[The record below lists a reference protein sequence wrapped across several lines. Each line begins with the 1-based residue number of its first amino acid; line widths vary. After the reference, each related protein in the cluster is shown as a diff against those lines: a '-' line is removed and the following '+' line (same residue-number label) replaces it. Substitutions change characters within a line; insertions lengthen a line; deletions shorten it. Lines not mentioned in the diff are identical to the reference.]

1 MTKKEYV
8 KLKYDSCLAS
18 WANIA
23 FGIGA
28 LAVLSLI
35 PLDYLV
41 TPENFK
47 LFLGYRVITALVLFV
62 MLLLNRMQV
71 NRQLQSLLVVLA
83 GTVAAGMVAM
93 MIMHLEKHQSSYF
106 AGIILVIILI
116 CGFVP
121 LPFITALIASII
133 IYGIYVLPILMTD
146 TVSNLPFFLSANT
159 LIIVCATALL
169 ILRLLSNRK
178 LIKEFELQYEV
189 EQQKGNLEGEV
200 MERTEQLNR
209 TIDDLKNG
217 MEERGKMEIAL
228 KKAAED
234 WRATF
239 DAAKDM
245 ILMLDKNFNIIKVN
259 RSVTR
264 VFGRPFEE
272 LTGKNYFELVTP
284 ADQPVDTSPLHTMKE
299 TCSHEESE
307 WYFQSLNSWFRVSAD
322 PIFDESGELNGAA
335 LLMTDIT
342 EIKKMQ
348 DAILDAKNDWEDSF
362 NTINDAITIHDM
374 DFNIIRANAATETM
388 LGKSRTEILTQKC
401 FTSYHGTGFPPKGC
415 PGRQTLKSGLP
426 SVNELFEPCIN
437 KYVEIKVFPRF
448 DRNNQIIGLIH
459 VVKDITEKKKS
470 EEELLQAQKIESAGQ
485 LAGGVAHD
493 FNNILS
499 AIIGFANLLLVKMNV
514 DDPLRVYAAQILASS
529 ESATRVTQSLLAFSG
544 KQMISLRP
552 LNLNEAITKVEKLLR
567 RLIGEDI
574 TLKLVLTEK
583 ELTVMADQT
592 QIEQVLINLA
602 AHARNAMPKGGQL
615 TISTEIAEV
624 DAAFVKLYG
633 AGVPGK
639 YALVSVADTGEGMD
653 EKTREKIFEPFL
665 KTKEMGR
672 GTGLGLAIVYGVVKR
687 HNGFINLLSKPPY
700 GSVFKI
706 YLPLAAQVIAEDKRP
721 DEPGAPLQR
730 GTETVLV
737 AEDDPALRKL
747 SRTVLEQFGYKVVEA
762 EDGEDAI
769 QKYMLHRDAI
779 QLIILDMIMPNK
791 DGKEVSEHIR
801 KIQPDIKILFVS
813 GYTSDIIH
821 ANGILEE
828 GADFIQKPV
837 SPRELL
843 RKVRIVLDR
852 R

>member
-1 MTKKEYV
+1 M
-8 KLKYDSCLAS
+8 
-18 WANIA
+18 
-23 FGIGA
+23 
-28 LAVLSLI
+28 
-35 PLDYLV
+35 
-41 TPENFK
+41 
-47 LFLGYRVITALVLFV
+47 
-62 MLLLNRMQV
+62 
-71 NRQLQSLLVVLA
+71 
-83 GTVAAGMVAM
+83 
-93 MIMHLEKHQSSYF
+93 
-106 AGIILVIILI
+106 
-116 CGFVP
+116 
-121 LPFITALIASII
+121 
-133 IYGIYVLPILMTD
+133 
-146 TVSNLPFFLSANT
+146 
-159 LIIVCATALL
+159 
-169 ILRLLSNRK
+169 
-178 LIKEFELQYEV
+178 
-189 EQQKGNLEGEV
+189 
-200 MERTEQLNR
+200 
-209 TIDDLKNG
+209 
-217 MEERGKMEIAL
+217 
-228 KKAAED
+228 
-234 WRATF
+234 
-239 DAAKDM
+239 
-245 ILMLDKNFNIIKVN
+245 
-259 RSVTR
+259 
-264 VFGRPFEE
+264 
-272 LTGKNYFELVTP
+272 
-284 ADQPVDTSPLHTMKE
+284 
-299 TCSHEESE
+299 
-307 WYFQSLNSWFRVSAD
+307 
-322 PIFDESGELNGAA
+322 
-335 LLMTDIT
+335 
-342 EIKKMQ
+342 
-348 DAILDAKNDWEDSF
+348 
-362 NTINDAITIHDM
+362 
-374 DFNIIRANAATETM
+374 
-388 LGKSRTEILTQKC
+388 
-401 FTSYHGTGFPPKGC
+401 
-415 PGRQTLKSGLP
+415 
-426 SVNELFEPCIN
+426 
-437 KYVEIKVFPRF
+437 
-448 DRNNQIIGLIH
+448 
-459 VVKDITEKKKS
+459 
-470 EEELLQAQKIESAGQ
+470 
-485 LAGGVAHD
+485 
-493 FNNILS
+493 
-499 AIIGFANLLLVKMNV
+499 
-514 DDPLRVYAAQILASS
+514 
-529 ESATRVTQSLLAFSG
+529 
-544 KQMISLRP
+544 P
-552 LNLNEAITKVEKLLR
+552 LNLNEIITKVEKLLK

-633 AGVPGK
+633 AGVPGQ

-672 GTGLGLAIVYGVVKR
+672 GTGLGLAIVYGVVKQ

-801 KIQPDIKILFVS
+801 KIQPDIKIVFVS